1 MSKTI
6 TALGLIVITTALSVL
21 SFRAYHRDFFYLLD
35 HHKRVTS
42 VNRAHILRIAER
54 VDVQDTRNAAV
65 SMMLGEALVN
75 VGEVERG
82 ITVIET
88 QVRLHPDD
96 MGILEAYA
104 DALAR
109 TGRRSQADLQYRSL
123 LERTNGP
130 REESAMEDPS

>member
-1 MSKTI
+1 MNKTI

-21 SFRAYHRDFFYLLD
+21 SFRFYHRDFFYLLD
-35 HHKRVTS
+35 RHTRVTS
-42 VNRAHILRIAER
+42 ANRAHILRIAER
-54 VDVQDTRNAAV
+54 VDVQDTRNASV

-75 VGEVERG
+75 VGEVDRG

-96 MGILEAYA
+96 TGILEAYA
-104 DALAR
+104 DTLAR

-123 LERTNGP
+123 LDRINGP
-130 REESAMEDPS
+130 RGQEAMEDPS